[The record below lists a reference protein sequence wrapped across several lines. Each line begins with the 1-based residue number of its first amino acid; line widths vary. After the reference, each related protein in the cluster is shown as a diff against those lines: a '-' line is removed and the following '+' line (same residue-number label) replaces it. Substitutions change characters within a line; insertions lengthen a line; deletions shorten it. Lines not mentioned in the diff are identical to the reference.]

1 MHFDSV
7 TGWVLGVRHC
17 PSPNF
22 NLRPQG
28 DAVSLLVIHNISLP
42 PGQFGTGKVQAFF
55 QNRLDPN
62 EHPYFEEIR
71 HLTVSAHFLIERDG
85 AITQFVS
92 CHDRAWHAG
101 VSCFDGREACNDFS
115 LGIELE
121 GTDTEPYTDAQYTA
135 LAGLTR
141 LLRAAFPADHPG
153 THPGPLRYRPGTQDR
168 SRRGF
173 RLVALPRRIDLFQ
186 GGNMTFL
193 VLLLALALEKFS
205 GWRRRIQ
212 RDGAWLAWL
221 GLVEDLP
228 SVSRRSWLGLLLAVV
243 LPLLPLALLLTLLQ
257 PLAYGWLSLPLHL
270 LVVVYSLGRG
280 DVMAD
285 LGPFRDAWRREEAQ
299 AAFHVAERDLGILGG
314 SESELI
320 GRVHGHLLWQGYQ
333 SFFAVI
339 FWYALLGP
347 VAALAYRLLA
357 LALEHARQPA
367 LREQAARVR
376 HILDWLPVRALVLSF
391 ALVGNFLAVIRV
403 LLHWLLAWDISAAAL
418 LGKAGRVASD
428 VEAVELGAAGVAS
441 LDALWQLLVRA
452 AVLWY
457 AVFAFCAL
465 FL

>member
-7 TGWVLGVRHC
+7 TGWVRGVRHC

-62 EHPYFEEIR
+62 EHPYFEDIR

-92 CHDRAWHAG
+92 CHDRAW
-101 VSCFDGREACNDFS
+101 
-115 LGIELE
+115 
-121 GTDTEPYTDAQYTA
+121 
-135 LAGLTR
+135 
-141 LLRAAFPADHPG
+141 
-153 THPGPLRYRPGTQDR
+153 
-168 SRRGF
+168 
-173 RLVALPRRIDLFQ
+173 
-186 GGNMTFL
+186 
-193 VLLLALALEKFS
+193 
-205 GWRRRIQ
+205 
-212 RDGAWLAWL
+212 LAWL
-221 GLVEDLP
+221 SLVEDLP

-320 GRVHGHLLWQGYQ
+320 GRVHSHLLWQGYQ

>member
-1 MHFDSV
+1 
-7 TGWVLGVRHC
+7 
-17 PSPNF
+17 
-22 NLRPQG
+22 
-28 DAVSLLVIHNISLP
+28 
-42 PGQFGTGKVQAFF
+42 
-55 QNRLDPN
+55 
-62 EHPYFEEIR
+62 
-71 HLTVSAHFLIERDG
+71 
-85 AITQFVS
+85 
-92 CHDRAWHAG
+92 
-101 VSCFDGREACNDFS
+101 
-115 LGIELE
+115 
-121 GTDTEPYTDAQYTA
+121 
-135 LAGLTR
+135 
-141 LLRAAFPADHPG
+141 
-153 THPGPLRYRPGTQDR
+153 
-168 SRRGF
+168 
-173 RLVALPRRIDLFQ
+173 
-186 GGNMTFL
+186 MTFL

-357 LALEHARQPA
+357 LALEH
-367 LREQAARVR
+367 
-376 HILDWLPVRALVLSF
+376 
-391 ALVGNFLAVIRV
+391 
-403 LLHWLLAWDISAAAL
+403 
-418 LGKAGRVASD
+418 
-428 VEAVELGAAGVAS
+428 
-441 LDALWQLLVRA
+441 
-452 AVLWY
+452 
-457 AVFAFCAL
+457 
-465 FL
+465 

>member
-1 MHFDSV
+1 M
-7 TGWVLGVRHC
+7 VR
-17 PSPNF
+17 
-22 NLRPQG
+22 RR
-28 DAVSLLVIHNISLP
+28 P
-42 PGQFGTGKVQAFF
+42 PGCSRASRSTA
-55 QNRLDPN
+55 
-62 EHPYFEEIR
+62 
-71 HLTVSAHFLIERDG
+71 A
-85 AITQFVS
+85 S
-92 CHDRAWHAG
+92 CA
-101 VSCFDGREACNDFS
+101 
-115 LGIELE
+115 
-121 GTDTEPYTDAQYTA
+121 
-135 LAGLTR
+135 
-141 LLRAAFPADHPG
+141 
-153 THPGPLRYRPGTQDR
+153 
-168 SRRGF
+168 
-173 RLVALPRRIDLFQ
+173 
-186 GGNMTFL
+186 
-193 VLLLALALEKFS
+193 
-205 GWRRRIQ
+205 
-212 RDGAWLAWL
+212 GAWLAWL
-221 GLVEDLP
+221 SLVEDLP

-320 GRVHGHLLWQGYQ
+320 GRVHSHLLWQGYQ

-357 LALEHARQPA
+357 LVLEHARQPA

>member
-7 TGWVLGVRHC
+7 TGWVRGVRHC

-141 LLRAAFPADHPG
+141 LLRAAFPAITPD
-153 THPGPLRYRPGTQDR
+153 PGPLRYRPGAQDR

-173 RLVALPRRIDLFQ
+173 RLVALPRWIDRFQ

-314 SESELI
+314 SESDLI

-357 LALEHARQPA
+357 LALEHARLPA

>member
-1 MHFDSV
+1 
-7 TGWVLGVRHC
+7 
-17 PSPNF
+17 
-22 NLRPQG
+22 
-28 DAVSLLVIHNISLP
+28 
-42 PGQFGTGKVQAFF
+42 
-55 QNRLDPN
+55 
-62 EHPYFEEIR
+62 
-71 HLTVSAHFLIERDG
+71 
-85 AITQFVS
+85 
-92 CHDRAWHAG
+92 
-101 VSCFDGREACNDFS
+101 
-115 LGIELE
+115 
-121 GTDTEPYTDAQYTA
+121 
-135 LAGLTR
+135 
-141 LLRAAFPADHPG
+141 
-153 THPGPLRYRPGTQDR
+153 
-168 SRRGF
+168 
-173 RLVALPRRIDLFQ
+173 
-186 GGNMTFL
+186 MTFL

-403 LLHWLLAWDISAAAL
+403 LLHWLLAWTSRRPRCWARPDGSPAMSKRSNWVPPASPAWMRSGNCWCARPCSGTPCSPSARCSSERSDGESACDSPL
-418 LGKAGRVASD
+418 TLSYRTPGRYRVH
-428 VEAVELGAAGVAS
+428 
-441 LDALWQLLVRA
+441 R
-452 AVLWY
+452 
-457 AVFAFCAL
+457 
-465 FL
+465 